1 MAEEEDTQTMPW
13 TDQISPYLER
23 ADSFD
28 EEDLG
33 VKYVLSQLKVVV
45 AAENLEALKLQ

>member
-1 MAEEEDTQTMPW
+1 MPW
-13 TDQISPYLER
+13 TDQILLYLGR
-23 ADSFD
+23 ADFFD
-28 EEDLG
+28 VEDLD